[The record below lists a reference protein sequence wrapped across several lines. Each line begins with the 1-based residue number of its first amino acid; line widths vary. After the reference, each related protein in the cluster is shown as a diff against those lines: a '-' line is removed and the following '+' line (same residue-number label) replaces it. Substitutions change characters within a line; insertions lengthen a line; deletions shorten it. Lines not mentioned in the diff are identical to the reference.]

1 MALWLADAPLVLAS
15 KSESRRAILASA
27 GIPIEVAPAD
37 IDERASE
44 LDADGA
50 DPGAIAALLAQ
61 AKAHAVAGKQPGRL
75 VLGADQT
82 LALGRQRFHK
92 PADRA
97 AAREQ
102 LRLLRGRTHELHSA
116 IALVRGSAV
125 LFEHRAVARLTMR
138 AFSDAFLDAYI
149 EAAGDAVTASV
160 GAYQVERNGIQLFE
174 RIDGDHFTIL
184 GLPLLPLLDFLRR
197 QNWLAA

>member
-15 KSESRRAILASA
+15 SSKSRRAILASA

-37 IDERASE
+37 IDERAIE
-44 LDADGA
+44 VEAGGA

-61 AKAHAVAGKQPGRL
+61 AKARAVAARQPGRL

-102 LRLLRGRTHELHSA
+102 LRVLRGRTHELHSA
-116 IALVRGSAV
+116 IALVRGDTV
-125 LFEHRAVARLTMR
+125 LFEHRAVARLTTR
-138 AFSDAFLDAYI
+138 SFSDAFLDAYI